1 MDLILNC
8 NNASKLI
15 IRKIISKKIGNMKL
29 IDFILHHYSKFNFD
43 NIIILLK
50 SKNTVLTSYNKKL
63 INGVLI
69 RSVITNQ
76 KNIYQSNKIFNYVN
90 SSLFLYT
97 NIYNFFDINLNS
109 IIQNKKNNT
118 LKNKSNKKILK
129 FIENK
134 NKLILFKKKINSKN
148 KKKFNE
154 ACFNIKKN
162 FSSKG
167 IKNHFFD
174 LSSEKD
180 FFKFEKYLK
189 NKSSSIFL
197 DRDGTINID
206 YGFVFNIK
214 KLKLISKTIIFL
226 KQKTNSRKFI
236 VSNQSG
242 IGRGY
247 FTEKQMIKF
256 YQHLKYKLSLKNI
269 LIDDYL
275 WCPHHVNA
283 KIKKYKKNCHFRK
296 PNNGMIKELIYKWNL
311 NPKKSLMIGDQIT
324 DQQCAK
330 NSKIKFKYT
339 HNIS

>member
-148 KKKFNE
+148 KKEFNE
-154 ACFNIKKN
+154 ACFDIKKN

-174 LSSEKD
+174 LS
-180 FFKFEKYLK
+180 
-189 NKSSSIFL
+189 
-197 DRDGTINID
+197 
-206 YGFVFNIK
+206 
-214 KLKLISKTIIFL
+214 
-226 KQKTNSRKFI
+226 
-236 VSNQSG
+236 
-242 IGRGY
+242 
-247 FTEKQMIKF
+247 
-256 YQHLKYKLSLKNI
+256 
-269 LIDDYL
+269 
-275 WCPHHVNA
+275 
-283 KIKKYKKNCHFRK
+283 
-296 PNNGMIKELIYKWNL
+296 
-311 NPKKSLMIGDQIT
+311 
-324 DQQCAK
+324 
-330 NSKIKFKYT
+330 
-339 HNIS
+339 